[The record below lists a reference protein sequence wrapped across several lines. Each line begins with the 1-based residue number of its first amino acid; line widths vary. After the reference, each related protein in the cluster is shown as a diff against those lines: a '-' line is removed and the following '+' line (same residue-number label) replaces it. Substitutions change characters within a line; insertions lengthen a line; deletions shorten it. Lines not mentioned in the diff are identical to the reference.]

1 MESIRHIDAE
11 ADPYLDAA
19 REAILA
25 VGWRRTTLT
34 DVARIAG
41 VSRMTLYRRF
51 DDMATL
57 LGDLMTREW
66 VRMMAAVAPSG
77 EAPDADAIADEVVAM
92 VRALGE
98 DPLFRRILDVDP
110 ELLLP
115 YLLDRRGRSQDLVL
129 TALEHRIAA
138 GQSTGGVRDGDP
150 RLLAR
155 TVLLA
160 AHGFALSAGTMIEPE
175 VIDLAAL
182 HAELRRVVA
191 ATLTS

>member
-1 MESIRHIDAE
+1 MESIRHIE
-11 ADPYLDAA
+11 PEVDPYLDAA

-66 VRMMAAVAPSG
+66 VRMMATVAPTDA
-77 EAPDADAIADEVVAM
+77 APDAAAIADEVVAM
-92 VRALGE
+92 VLALGE

-129 TALEHRIAA
+129 AALGQRIAA
-138 GQSTGGVRDGDP
+138 GQSPGGVRSGDP

-155 TVLLA
+155 TVLLT
-160 AHGFALSAGTMIEPE
+160 AHGFALSAATMTEPDGPGVE
-175 VIDLAAL
+175 DL

-191 ATLTS
+191 AALAP